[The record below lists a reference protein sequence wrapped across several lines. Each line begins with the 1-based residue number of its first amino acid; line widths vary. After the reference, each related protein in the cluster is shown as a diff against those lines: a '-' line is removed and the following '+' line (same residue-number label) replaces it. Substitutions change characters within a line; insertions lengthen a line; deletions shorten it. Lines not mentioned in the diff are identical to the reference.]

1 MKAVFSRIF
10 MIIVNLLTN
19 SNQTKDSNHGSSR
32 MKNYFLFLPAILLFS
47 IQSCAFKGVVR
58 EKNIPYI
65 EADNSFDLPIKEL
78 NVFSPKKAENL
89 PVLLFI
95 HGGSW
100 NKGRKEIY
108 DFMGNRLA
116 RRDVVTVIIDYPLA
130 PDYQVD
136 DMEKAAV
143 LAVEWVEKNISDFG
157 GDSDQIFVS
166 GHSAG
171 GHLAALAAIK
181 KEPWEE
187 LGRSNPIKGAILND
201 PAGLDWYWFL
211 TERKEKYNA
220 EDNYDAFTADPEVWK
235 AYSPIYFL
243 DESEVPLLLMEGE
256 KTYPGIHLT
265 VERFRE
271 KAEEKGVDLI
281 YSFYPK
287 TKHIPMVTQYFW
299 TWSKG
304 YDDVLN
310 FIDSHSE
317 ESTRTS
323 SSGVKT
329 GK

>member
-32 MKNYFLFLPAILLFS
+32 MKKYSPLFLAVFLFA

-65 EADNSFDLPIKEL
+65 EADNSFDLPAKEL
-78 NVFSPKKAENL
+78 NVFSPRKASSL
-89 PVLLFI
+89 PVLIFI

-116 RRDVVTVIIDYPLA
+116 RREVVTVIIDYPLA

-136 DMEKAAV
+136 DMERATL
-143 LAVEWVEKNISDFG
+143 LAVDWVEKNISNYG
-157 GDSDQIFVS
+157 GDPDQIFIS

-181 KEPWEE
+181 KESWEE

-211 TERKEKYNA
+211 TERKAKYNA

-256 KTYPGIHLT
+256 RTYPGIRLT
-265 VERFRE
+265 VERFRD
-271 KAEEKGVDLI
+271 KAEEKGVDLT

-287 TKHIPMVTQYFW
+287 TKHIPMITQYFW

-304 YDDVLN
+304 YDDVLG
-310 FIDSHSE
+310 FIQFQSE
-317 ESTRTS
+317 GSMRTS
-323 SSGVKT
+323 SSGVTT